1 MRAAIN
7 RALYTLREKETA
19 SGRNGIF
26 VLERMVISLIK
37 IIIMDKNI
45 MRAWLVV
52 RSLSLSPSI
61 SPSLSHTHSL
71 IAFDSIGISIVCY
84 LGCRC

>member
-1 MRAAIN
+1 MRAAID
-7 RALYTLREKETA
+7 TLRENETE

-26 VLERMVISLIK
+26 VLARMVISLIK

-45 MRAWLVV
+45 MRAL
-52 RSLSLSPSI
+52 P
-61 SPSLSHTHSL
+61 PFHTHTIVRAQL